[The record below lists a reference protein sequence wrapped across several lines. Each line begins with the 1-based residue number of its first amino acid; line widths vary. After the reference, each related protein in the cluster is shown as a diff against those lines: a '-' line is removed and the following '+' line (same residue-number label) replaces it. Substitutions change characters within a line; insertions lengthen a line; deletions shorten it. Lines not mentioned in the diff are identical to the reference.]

1 MLKEGTHC
9 VCSLIHY
16 VFKMGKNYYPQV
28 FLEKCKYIVKNNKMN
43 SFTNS
48 DFWWAWW
55 GGFWWRKW
63 YELRLKA
70 VF

>member
-16 VFKMGKNYYPQV
+16 VFKMGENYYPQV

-48 DFWWAWW
+48 DF
-55 GGFWWRKW
+55 
-63 YELRLKA
+63 
-70 VF
+70 